1 MTNPSIEVA
10 GTKELARALQKL
22 GDEIKR
28 AADNEVE
35 YTGQELRTEVIRK
48 YQDGPA
54 TGKKY
59 YLKNPSRDHRA
70 SAVGEYPMSDTGR
83 LATGTVFKRIGVLS
97 VQVSNN
103 IEYAAPLEFGSRGQ
117 GPRPAW
123 RDTADEIRPEFIKR
137 LTAIIT
143 KEVRQ

>member
-1 MTNPSIEVA
+1 MSNPAIEVT
-10 GTKELARALQKL
+10 GTKELSRALEKL

-28 AADNEVE
+28 EASNEVE
-35 YTGQELRTEVIRK
+35 YTGQELRTEIIRK

-54 TGKKY
+54 TGGMY
-59 YLKNPSRDHRA
+59 FLKNPNRTHRA

-83 LATGTVFKRIGVLS
+83 LATGTIFKRIAALS

-103 IEYAAPLEFGSRGQ
+103 IKYAAPLEFGSRGQ

-123 RDTADEIRPEFIKR
+123 RDTVDETQPKFLKR
-137 LTAIIT
+137 LAAIIS
-143 KEVRQ
+143 KEVKQ